1 MRVRVLG
8 TAAGGGFPQW
18 NCVCSG
24 CRAARSKP
32 EGVKPRTHSSVAVQ
46 AQSGRWLLINA
57 SPDVADQLETLYE
70 DGPAELAAVALTDAE
85 LDHTL
90 GLLRLREHETPL
102 TVVATP
108 YVRRVLSVDFPIDS
122 VLSHWAGLIWR
133 DLLFGA
139 GPIDIDG
146 LIVEALSTGDKGP
159 RFASS
164 RSDEQAVV
172 AIVVKQSA
180 TLVCAP
186 GVERIDSALESA
198 LRAADCILFDGTCWT
213 DDELLS
219 VRARGRTAT
228 EMGHLP
234 LSGTSGSLH
243 TLRALDMCRPVLIH
257 VNNTNP
263 VLLDDS
269 PERAALQSMGVEVA
283 EDGLELAL

>member
-1 MRVRVLG
+1 VRVRVLG
-8 TAAGGGFPQW
+8 AAAGGGFPQW

-24 CRAARSKP
+24 CRAARSEP
-32 EGVKPRTHSSVAVQ
+32 ARAKPRTHSSVAVR
-46 AQSGRWLLINA
+46 APSGRWLLINA
-57 SPDVADQLETLYE
+57 SPDVADQLETLYD
-70 DGPAELAAVALTDAE
+70 DGPAELAAVVLTDAE

-122 VLSHWAGLIWR
+122 VLSHWAGVIWR
-133 DLLFGA
+133 DLLPGA

-146 LIVEALSTGDKGP
+146 LMVEALSTGVKGP
-159 RFASS
+159 RFAAS

-172 AIVVKQSA
+172 AIVVGPA
-180 TLVCAP
+180 ALVCAP
-186 GVERIDSALESA
+186 AVERIDSALESA
-198 LRAADCILFDGTCWT
+198 LCAAGCVLFDGTCWT

-219 VRARGRTAT
+219 VRAGGRTAT
-228 EMGHLP
+228 QMGHLP
-234 LSGTSGSLH
+234 LSGPSGSLH
-243 TLRALDMCRPVLIH
+243 TLRALDVRRVVLIH

-269 PERAALQSMGVEVA
+269 PERAALQSMGVEIA
-283 EDGLELAL
+283 QDGLELAL

>member
-1 MRVRVLG
+1 MLG

-24 CRAARSKP
+24 CRAARSEP
-32 EGVKPRTHSSVAVQ
+32 ERAKARTHSSAAVR
-46 AQSGRWLLINA
+46 APSGRWLLINA
-57 SPDVADQLETLYE
+57 SPDVADQLETLYD
-70 DGPAELAAVALTDAE
+70 DGPAELAAVVLTDAE

-133 DLLFGA
+133 DLLPEA

-159 RFASS
+159 RFAACP
-164 RSDEQAVV
+164 SDKQAVV
-172 AIVVKQSA
+172 AIVVGQA
-180 TLVCAP
+180 AGLVCAP
-186 GVERIDSALESA
+186 AVERIDSELESA
-198 LRAADCILFDGTCWT
+198 LCAADCVLFDGTCWT

-219 VRARGRTAT
+219 VRAGGRTAT
-228 EMGHLP
+228 QMGHLP
-234 LSGTSGSLH
+234 LSGPSGSLH
-243 TLRALDMCRPVLIH
+243 TLRALDVRRVVLIH

-269 PERAALQSMGVEVA
+269 PERTFLQSMGVEVA